1 MLLYKNTFENI
12 LTSNINFPVED
23 QYYANENTAIIAD
36 GITRDPIGIKDFSK
50 CSKKDLII
58 NYPNPSGAEMCAKEI
73 CKTFE
78 EENGT
83 LKEKL
88 IKCNE
93 AVNLLNKKYIK
104 ECDYLENDYYGAVA
118 SCIEIKESTL
128 KFAYICDSGVIVYDK
143 LGNIKFQTDDD
154 KALYSDPYKSKITG
168 NTWHLPE
175 TRVIVRRDFRNK
187 PDNIHDGVCVSF
199 GAITGE
205 KEAISFIKSGEVELE
220 NEDTVLLYSDGFS
233 DFLHEQ
239 EFINKI
245 LDFNKKDFEN
255 YIISKSTQDY
265 EKYGKEK
272 TIIIYKIDNK

>member
-23 QYYANENTAIIAD
+23 QYYAGENTAIIAD

-73 CKTFE
+73 CKTFK

-143 LGNIKFQTDDD
+143 LGNIKFQTEDD
-154 KALYSDPYKSKITG
+154 KKIYSDPYKREAG
-168 NTWHLPE
+168 LPPWYLSE
-175 TRVIVRRDFRNK
+175 CRKIVRSKWRNN
-187 PDNIHDGVCVSF
+187 PDNIIDGKCVSF

-205 KEAISFIKSGEVELE
+205 KEAISFIKSGEIEIE
-220 NEDTVLLYSDGFS
+220 KEDTVLLYSDGFS
-233 DFLHEQ
+233 EFLHEQ

-245 LDFNKKDFEN
+245 LDFNKEDFKN
-255 YIISKSTQDY
+255 YIVSKSTQDY

-272 TIIIYKIDNK
+272 TIIIYKIDN

>member
-23 QYYANENTAIIAD
+23 QYYAGENTAIIAD

-73 CKTFE
+73 CKTFK

-143 LGNIKFQTDDD
+143 LGNIKFQTEDD
-154 KALYSDPYKSKITG
+154 KKIYSDPYKREAG
-168 NTWHLPE
+168 LPPWYLSE
-175 TRVIVRRDFRNK
+175 CRKIVRSKWRNN
-187 PDNIHDGVCVSF
+187 PDNIIDGKCVSF

-205 KEAISFIKSGEVELE
+205 KEAISFIKSGEIEIE
-220 NEDTVLLYSDGFS
+220 KEDTILLYSDGFS
-233 DFLHEQ
+233 EFLHEQ
-239 EFINKI
+239 GFINKI
-245 LDFNKKDFEN
+245 LDFNKEDFEN
-255 YIISKSTQDY
+255 YIVSKSVQDY

-272 TIIIYKIDNK
+272 TIIIYKIDNN

>member
-23 QYYANENTAIIAD
+23 PYYAGENTAIIAD
-36 GITRDPIGIKDFSK
+36 GITRDPIRIKDFSK

-73 CKTFE
+73 CKTFK

-128 KFAYICDSGVIVYDK
+128 KFAYICDSGVIVYNK
-143 LGNIKFQTDDD
+143 LGNIKFQTEDD
-154 KALYSDPYKSKITG
+154 KKIYSDPYKREAG
-168 NTWHLPE
+168 LPPWYLSE
-175 TRVIVRRDFRNK
+175 CRKIVRSKWRNN
-187 PDNIHDGVCVSF
+187 PDNIIDGKCVSF

-205 KEAISFIKSGEVELE
+205 KEAISFIKSGEIEIE
-220 NEDTVLLYSDGFS
+220 KEDTVLLYSDGFS
-233 DFLHEQ
+233 EFLHEQ

-245 LDFNKKDFEN
+245 LDFNKEDFEN
-255 YIISKSTQDY
+255 YIVSKSTQDY

-272 TIIIYKIDNK
+272 TIIIYKIDN

>member
-23 QYYANENTAIIAD
+23 QYYAGENTAIIAD

-73 CKTFE
+73 CKTFK

-128 KFAYICDSGVIVYDK
+128 KFAYICDSGVIVYNK
-143 LGNIKFQTDDD
+143 LGNIKFQTEDD
-154 KALYSDPYKSKITG
+154 KKIYSDPYKREAG
-168 NTWHLPE
+168 LPPWYLSE
-175 TRVIVRRDFRNK
+175 CRKIVRSKWRNN
-187 PDNIHDGVCVSF
+187 PDNIIDGKCVSF

-205 KEAISFIKSGEVELE
+205 KEAISFIKSGEIEIE
-220 NEDTVLLYSDGFS
+220 KEDTVLLYSDGFS
-233 DFLHEQ
+233 EFLHEQ

-245 LDFNKKDFEN
+245 LDFNKEDFEN
-255 YIISKSTQDY
+255 YIVFKSTQDY

-272 TIIIYKIDNK
+272 TIIIYKIDN

>member
-12 LTSNINFPVED
+12 LTSNINFPIED
-23 QYYANENTAIIAD
+23 QYYANENTAIVAD

-73 CKTFE
+73 CKTFK

-118 SCIEIKESTL
+118 SCIEIKEHIL

-143 LGNIKFQTDDD
+143 LGNIKFQTEDD
-154 KALYSDPYKSKITG
+154 KKIYSDPYKREAG
-168 NTWHLPE
+168 LPPWYLSE
-175 TRVIVRRDFRNK
+175 CRKIVRSKWRNN
-187 PDNIHDGVCVSF
+187 PDNIIDGKCVSF

-205 KEAISFIKSGEVELE
+205 KEAISFIKSGEIEIE
-220 NEDTVLLYSDGFS
+220 KEDTVLLYSDGFS
-233 DFLHEQ
+233 EFLHEQ

-245 LDFNKKDFEN
+245 LDFNKEDFEN
-255 YIISKSTQDY
+255 YIVSKSTQDY

-272 TIIIYKIDNK
+272 TIIIYKIDN